1 MSSGKA
7 SCRWMQQFVK
17 NLGGNTIDDDLKKV
31 FGGTISSA
39 LVRRDNKG
47 KLDLSPSSMLTMLP
61 RLLML

>member
-1 MSSGKA
+1 
-7 SCRWMQQFVK
+7 MQQFVK